1 MNLHEAFWATIAW
14 MATQFALACVGCVG
28 ATYLISV
35 CVNAWTR
42 RASHLDV
49 LRRASAAASLPIG
62 LLLIA
67 LTIDPTRVDCVS
79 LLAIAGVRVA
89 IVVAGFGVLYIA
101 VKAVFG
107 PRP

>member
-1 MNLHEAFWATIAW
+1 MNFHEAFWATIAW
-14 MATQFALACVGCVG
+14 TATHFALACVACVG
-28 ATYLISV
+28 ATYFITV
-35 CVNAWTR
+35 CVKVLTR
-42 RASHLDV
+42 RATHLDD

-67 LTIDPTRVDCVS
+67 LTIDPTRIDCV
-79 LLAIAGVRVA
+79 LLLTIAGVRVA